1 MQKIC
6 TQCEKSRP
14 LQLFRRFSG
23 RKKILRTICNV
34 CDPPRT
40 LRQMTPAQ
48 RVQEVHYG
56 RANPLVVSS
65 MAALE
70 RAQRYGFEVSGRS
83 TRVQAGLRR
92 RAWEAAILGPLQK
105 EIYWAE
111 ELDARYGH
119 QVSLWDTGGRAE
131 RAGPRQGGGLHPD
144 LAAPWRAFAQ
154 AYAPL
159 LRRMLGDA
167 RAELARVAL
176 GTSELTPRF
185 QRGAAQQPTGL
196 RPGRGPRPRNPTPE
210 QADPCTYILAHE
222 IGRLRRLYAA
232 CQPIPGRRAPRSPW
246 LLSWGD
252 ASPPSPTGE
261 KTSPTSATPKG
272 KQS

>member
-14 LQLFRRFSG
+14 LRLFRRFSG

-70 RAQRYGFEVSGRS
+70 RAQRYGIEVSGRS

-92 RAWEAAILGPLQK
+92 RAWEEAILGPLQK
-105 EIYWAE
+105 EITWAE

-119 QVSLWDTGGRAE
+119 QMALWADP
-131 RAGPRQGGGLHPD
+131 GPRQGGGLHPD
-144 LAAPWRAFAQ
+144 LAAPWRAFTQ
-154 AYAPL
+154 AYAHL

-167 RAELARVAL
+167 RAELARV
-176 GTSELTPRF
+176 ELTPDPR
-185 QRGAAQQPTGL
+185 TGL
-196 RPGRGPRPRNPTPE
+196 RPRNPTPE
-210 QADPCTYILAHE
+210 QADPCTYALAHE

-252 ASPPSPTGE
+252 TSPPSPTGE
-261 KTSPTSATPKG
+261 KTSPTSAAKAAETTNPKG

>member
-70 RAQRYGFEVSGRS
+70 RAQRYGIEVSGRS

-105 EIYWAE
+105 EIAWAE

-144 LAAPWRAFAQ
+144 LAAPWRAFTQ
-154 AYAPL
+154 AYAHL

-176 GTSELTPRF
+176 GTSELTPDPR
-185 QRGAAQQPTGL
+185 TGL
-196 RPGRGPRPRNPTPE
+196 RPRNPTPE
-210 QADPCTYILAHE
+210 QADPCTYALAHE

-252 ASPPSPTGE
+252 TSPPSPTGE
-261 KTSPTSATPKG
+261 KTSPTTATPKG
-272 KQS
+272 K